1 MMLCMNTDT
10 AIRSGTAVRFFSMC
24 GPCIPATVRKVNRVT
39 VEMALYGKI
48 EKYLVHTKPC
58 PSCTDHPR
66 TQYRD
71 GYMD

>member
-1 MMLCMNTDT
+1 MNTT
-10 AIRSGTAVRFFSMC
+10 ETFRTGQQIRFFSVC

-39 VEMALYGKI
+39 VEMVSFGKI
-48 EKYLVHTKPC
+48 EKYLVHSTPC
-58 PSCTDHPR
+58 PSCTDHVN